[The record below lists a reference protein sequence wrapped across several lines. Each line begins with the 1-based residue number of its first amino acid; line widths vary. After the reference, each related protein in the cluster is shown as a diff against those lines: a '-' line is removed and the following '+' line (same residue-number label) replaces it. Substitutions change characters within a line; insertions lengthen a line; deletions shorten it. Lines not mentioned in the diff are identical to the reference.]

1 MSKPVTALDLSEF
14 LESEAVISDY
24 LSEIV
29 EENDPNLLIKAIGH
43 IAKARGMSKI
53 AKDSGLGRESLY
65 KALSEDSHPRFDTIL
80 KVLNAMNIKISFAPA
95 KSNSKPRSTV
105 SKKTKTKLQHN

>member
-1 MSKPVTALDLSEF
+1 MSKSVTALDLSDF

-24 LSEIV
+24 LSEII

-80 KVLNAMNIKISFAPA
+80 KVLNAMNIKIAFAPA
-95 KSNSKPRSTV
+95 KVSAKPKSTV
-105 SKKTKTKLQHN
+105 TKKRKK